1 MGIAKTN
8 FAAHNPGENSGPLV
22 VAAAPRR
29 NAIPVGACI
38 SNGLAERSRLK
49 IPTTNGTLSSSV
61 FAAHIGGCSPAAPL
75 TRNQRSTVHRRQRI
89 LDLVAELKAA
99 GWSEAKAVKF
109 TSVDLVAE
117 LKAAG
122 WSEARAAKF
131 ASASTSSLWRWRRC
145 IVPQWNYCGRS
156 SIFDTFKITPNL
168 ISKVQKL
175 RIAGLSNQ
183 NAWRALANIPSCP
196 KDLAAYLR
204 HAPAIPPKFFAAI
217 RLTKIRATV
226 CFGKN
231 FTHIS
236 QPLNSR

>member
-1 MGIAKTN
+1 M
-8 FAAHNPGENSGPLV
+8 

-38 SNGLAERSRLK
+38 SNGERLRLK
-49 IPTTNGTLSSSV
+49 IPSANGTLPNSV
-61 FAAHIGGCSPAAPL
+61 WAAHIGGCSQAAPL
-75 TRNQRSTVHRRQRI
+75 TRSQRITVQRRQGI

-99 GWSEAKAVKF
+99 GWSEAKA
-109 TSVDLVAE
+109 
-117 LKAAG
+117 
-122 WSEARAAKF
+122 AKL
-131 ASASTSSLWRWRRC
+131 ASANTTSLWRWRRC
-145 IVPQWNYCGRS
+145 IVPQWNNSGRS

-196 KDLAAYLR
+196 KDLEAYLR
-204 HAPAIPPKFFAAI
+204 LAPAIPPKFFTAS

-226 CFGKN
+226 FLGKN

-236 QPLNSR
+236 QPLNPR